1 MIKCKYIY
9 NVKCK
14 NIYMIY
20 GFFKNNFVV
29 EYLRGAFKKS
39 VKIENLTL

>member
-1 MIKCKYIY
+1 
-9 NVKCK
+9 
-14 NIYMIY
+14 MIY
-20 GFFKNNFVV
+20 GFFKNNNFVV